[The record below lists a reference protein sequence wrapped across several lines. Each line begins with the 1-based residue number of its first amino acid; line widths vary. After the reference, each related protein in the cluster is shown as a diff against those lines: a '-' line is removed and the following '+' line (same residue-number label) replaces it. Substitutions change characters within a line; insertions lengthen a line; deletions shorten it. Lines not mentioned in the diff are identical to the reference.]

1 MTVTVSSPELDRARA
16 AAGAVVDPELPMLT
30 LVDLGVL
37 RSVEIEPPARVVV
50 TVTPTYSGCPALVE
64 MRADLVAALDRAG
77 FPDVD
82 IRTALSP
89 PWSSD
94 WITPAGRAALREHG
108 IAPPGPAPR
117 RGRGPVPLRL
127 EPPPSPRCPRCDSP
141 DTDQVAAFGATACR
155 ALRRCRG
162 CGEPFEQVRA
172 L

>member
-1 MTVTVSSPELDRARA
+1 MVTVPSPELDRARA

-37 RSVEIEPPARVVV
+37 RSVEIEPPTRVVV

-64 MRADLVAALDRAG
+64 MRADLVAALHRAG

-82 IRTALSP
+82 IRTALAP

-94 WITPAGRAALREHG
+94 WITPEGRAALREHG

-117 RGRGPVPLRL
+117 RGTGPVPLRL
-127 EPPPSPRCPRCDSP
+127 DPPPAARCPRCDSP
-141 DTDQVAAFGATACR
+141 DTDQLAAFGATACR

-162 CGEPFEQVRA
+162 CGEPFEQVRE